1 MPLGEH
7 IIDVINRVHAK
18 FHKFRIH
25 RGGDMN
31 LFLFLFPV
39 FCILKE
45 QELRGTNYMKDVVLY
60 EGNPTKFDLYF
71 SKLYFI

>member
-1 MPLGEH
+1 MSLTECMPNF
-7 IIDVINRVHAK
+7 INLEC
-18 FHKFRIH
+18 IE
-25 RGGDMN
+25 GGDMN

-71 SKLYFI
+71 SELYFI